1 MKGGKANFDT
11 PYGPDTKGFQVHVD
25 PNDREKVPEK
35 ISERNSFFKG
45 VTALTT
51 IHNEGQM

>member
-35 ISERNSFFKG
+35 ISERNSFFKNH
-45 VTALTT
+45 LTT